1 MGRLVVL
8 FLCLIVVVLL
18 NLTSGSFELSF
29 IELWQSDVLW
39 QLRLPRTLVALIAG
53 ALLALSG
60 HVTQILFRNA
70 LATPYTLGVASSAGL
85 GAMLAMSFGFNFLM
99 VTFSSF
105 LTALLGLVFLA
116 F

>member
-1 MGRLVVL
+1 
-8 FLCLIVVVLL
+8 
-18 NLTSGSFELSF
+18 
-29 IELWQSDVLW
+29 QSDVLW

-116 F
+116 FLAFIRRVETSTLLLLGVAINLF